1 MHSRSA
7 PSASLIGGL
16 SLTQLISW
24 GSVFY
29 LFSLLLEPVEAELG
43 LTRGQ
48 SSLAFSLALLTE
60 GLLAWPVGR
69 LIDRGHERAVM
80 TLGSI
85 VVALGLAL
93 HAQVHDLAGFY
104 GVWLLLG
111 AGLAGTLYPPA
122 FAVVIRR
129 YPSDFRRAIIV
140 ITFLGGLA
148 STVFMPL
155 IAAMIH
161 IWGWRAALWP
171 LAGLQLLV
179 CAPLHAWILRDAPRR
194 HHHATSPGGAGR
206 SANGDP
212 GLARHLRSPAFLGVG
227 VFIVLLMAVTAAI
240 PAHLVS
246 LLRSYGLSDTWV
258 IAIPAAVGV
267 LQVAGRVL
275 LFVSERHWDLHRV
288 NRVVPCLVPLGLVLL
303 LAAPWAGAAQLA
315 LVAGFVA
322 VYGMGNGM
330 FTIVKGTAIAE
341 YVDRNRAASL
351 NGALGLPTALARAA
365 APWLLGEMWS
375 PAAGY
380 TLGVAALLAAS
391 VVAIGALVVAQRAA
405 HGHRPSDMRPVTRP
419 DSSADS
425 PSDTTPRA

>member
-1 MHSRSA
+1 MHSRSS

-48 SSLAFSLALLTE
+48 SSLAFSLALLAE

-69 LIDRGHERAVM
+69 WIDRGHERAIM

-93 HAQVHDLAGFY
+93 HAQVHSLTGFY

-129 YPSDFRRAIIV
+129 YPHDFRRAIIV

-155 IAAMIH
+155 IAVMIH
-161 IWGWRAALWP
+161 AWGWRAALWP
-171 LAGLQLLV
+171 LAGLQLVV
-179 CAPLHAWILRDAPRR
+179 CAPLHAWILRDAPTGHVEPTRL
-194 HHHATSPGGAGR
+194 ASLAPPTGGAPDAHR
-206 SANGDP
+206 DP
-212 GLARHLRSPAFLGVG
+212 GLARHLRSRAFVGVG

-288 NRVVPCLVPLGLVLL
+288 NRIVPCLVPLGLVLL
-303 LAAPWAGAAQLA
+303 LVAPWAGSAQLV
-315 LVAGFVA
+315 LVAAFVA

-341 YVDRNRAASL
+341 YVDRGRAASL

-365 APWLLGEMWS
+365 APWLLGVMWS
-375 PAAGY
+375 PASGY

-391 VVAIGALVVAQRAA
+391 VVAITALVVAQRAA
-405 HGHRPSDMRPVTRP
+405 HGHARSHHPQRV
-419 DSSADS
+419 
-425 PSDTTPRA
+425 